1 MVVTIINKSP
11 LKTQNVQQH
20 LWGLIDS
27 QYISWLQTR
36 LIGGQLYWKLRHPSE
51 RAEIMVIL
59 QNVLSKSTPK
69 MARTKCTARKATDGA
84 ARRTIKSSKNI
95 AVKAPCKPP
104 SHQMQKKRRFRPGTV
119 ALREIHR
126 YQKSTELL
134 IRRAPF
140 QQVIYEIMWGIR
152 NDLRIQAAAIKGL
165 QEAAE
170 AYLVGLFED
179 SNLCA
184 IHAKW
189 VTIMP
194 RDVQLARRI
203 CGERT

>member
-1 MVVTIINKSP
+1 M
-11 LKTQNVQQH
+11 
-20 LWGLIDS
+20 
-27 QYISWLQTR
+27 
-36 LIGGQLYWKLRHPSE
+36 
-51 RAEIMVIL
+51 
-59 QNVLSKSTPK
+59 
-69 MARTKCTARKATDGA
+69 DGA
-84 ARRTIKSSKNI
+84 AMRTVQASQNI
-95 AVKAPCKPP
+95 AVKAPRKPP
-104 SHQMQKKRRFRPGTV
+104 CQMQKKRRFRPGTV
-119 ALREIHR
+119 ALREIR
-126 YQKSTELL
+126 QYQKSTDLL

-140 QQVIYEIMWGIR
+140 QRVVYEIVRSFR

-184 IHAKW
+184 IHARR

-203 CGERT
+203 R